1 MARPATPTT
10 RSDRRV
16 RRGRPRARDRRTRTA
31 ACVSLPLALLVGAV
45 VTGCDTE
52 PDYVGGPGPTVAVL
66 GDSITELSRDA
77 LHAEL
82 DPIYRTK
89 VSGLRGVMFA
99 GAQGAAEQYAS
110 PAPDRVVIELGTN
123 DANNTTPIA
132 DSIAQMGIMVDR
144 FPDSCVVLVTVNDW
158 AANRVGSVYQNDR
171 ATAINAAMA
180 QRAADGGR
188 RFVMA
193 DYVGTFQDHLAE
205 LMSPDLIHPND
216 AGRTRFAV
224 LVDEALSRCP

>member
-1 MARPATPTT
+1 MARPATSPN
-10 RSDRRV
+10 RSV
-16 RRGRPRARDRRTRTA
+16 HGARRGHPRPRDRRARTA
-31 ACVSLPLALLVGAV
+31 VAVSLLLALVVGAV
-45 VTGCDTE
+45 ATGCDTE

-89 VSGLRGVMFA
+89 ISGLRGVMIA
-99 GAQGAAEQYAS
+99 GAQGAAEQYAT

-132 DSIAQMGIMVDR
+132 DSIEQLGTLVDR

-193 DYVGTFQDHLAE
+193 DFVGTFQDRVAE
-205 LMSPDLIHPND
+205 LMDPDLIHPND
-216 AGRTRFAV
+216 AGRARFAL